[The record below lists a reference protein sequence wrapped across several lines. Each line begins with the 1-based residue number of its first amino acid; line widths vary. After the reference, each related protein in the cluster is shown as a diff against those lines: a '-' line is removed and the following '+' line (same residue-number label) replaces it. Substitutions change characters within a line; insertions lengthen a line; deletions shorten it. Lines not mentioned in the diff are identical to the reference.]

1 MSRFPLA
8 CRFLI
13 IAAIALIGWFLL
25 TESRFEFSPRV
36 RAESLAQPHQ
46 QTLTSRVYIPL
57 VMHNYC
63 GNQKCWSGVHLGNR
77 TSDWNTTFLHRIDPA
92 LGGKWPQ
99 AVVVLSNQ
107 VYQIH
112 RYPST
117 DPNYPC
123 RIYGASP
130 SPDRSVIFDYLKR
143 AAQAGVRVII
153 RIYPSPGNFEDW
165 DDPSWSN
172 HHLSAGPP
180 VGPDGY
186 CRPDLYR
193 SAGDLGDEMGV
204 IHNLNVTYGFSEFGF
219 EPANEPNLEWYS
231 TQKGSV
237 RIFQSTAWAEMDAYF
252 SAVYDYVHTYYPS
265 VRVLTPPMAQGL
277 YAEGIDIAD
286 VFQAPYCE
294 ERRLD
299 NQQTGYDVMFN
310 FYSSKND
317 GIDWHNY
324 WILDKEVYDFCPNG
338 QHVSLY
344 FPTWM
349 WDAIRT
355 GQKPTTVTE
364 ADLASPQQGMGNPL
378 SDKQSGSNPS
388 LAAESIRH
396 FFSSEWE
403 FGSYNFGMN
412 PIIASWLLTDNTGN
426 AEHDWH
432 KAYEEDGTE
441 REWFRLWYLGQESW
455 P

>member
-1 MSRFPLA
+1 MMRSPRLI
-8 CRFLI
+8 RFLFAMT
-13 IAAIALIGWFLL
+13 AALLGLILL
-25 TESRFEFSPRV
+25 AGNSTHFPA
-36 RAESLAQPHQ
+36 RAEPLSEPHQ
-46 QTLTSRVYIPL
+46 QALTPRVYIPL
-57 VMHNYC
+57 AMRNYC
-63 GNQKCWSGVHLGNR
+63 GNRKCWSGVHLGNR
-77 TSDWNTTFLHRIDPA
+77 TSDWNNTFLQRIDPA
-92 LGGKWPQ
+92 LGGKWPR

-107 VYQIH
+107 VFQIH

-130 SPDRSVIFDYLKR
+130 RPDRPVIFDYLKR

-165 DDPSWSN
+165 DDPSRSN

-193 SAGDLGDEMGV
+193 SPGDLGDEMGV
-204 IHNLNVTYGFSEFGF
+204 IHNLNATYGFSEFGF
-219 EPANEPNLEWYS
+219 DPANEPNAEWYTFS
-231 TQKGSV
+231 SNPPINK
-237 RIFQSTAWAEMDAYF
+237 STAWVEMGDYF
-252 SAVYDYVHTYYPS
+252 SAVYDYVHTYYPD
-265 VRVLTPPMAQGL
+265 VRVLTPPMAQTAF
-277 YAEGIDIAD
+277 AEGIDIRN
-286 VFQAPYCE
+286 CNE
-294 ERRLD
+294 MRLID
-299 NQQTGYDVMFN
+299 SQQTGLPTGYDAMRST
-310 FYSSKND
+310 YESKSD

-324 WILDKEVYDFCPNG
+324 WILGKEVYDFCPNG
-338 QHVSLY
+338 QHISLY

-355 GQKPTTVTE
+355 GLKPTTVTE

-388 LAAESIRH
+388 VAAESIRH
-396 FFSSEWE
+396 FLSSEWE
-403 FGSYNFGMN
+403 FGGYNFGMN
-412 PIIASWLLTDNTGN
+412 PIIASWLLTDNTGD

>member
-1 MSRFPLA
+1 MIRLPS
-8 CRFLI
+8 LI
-13 IAAIALIGWFLL
+13 RFLL
-25 TESRFEFSPRV
+25 TMTAVLLGLTLLVGNLPYFPA
-36 RAESLAQPHQ
+36 RAEPLSKPHQ
-46 QTLTSRVYIPL
+46 QTLTPRAYLPL
-57 VMHNYC
+57 VMRNYC
-63 GNQKCWSGVHLGNR
+63 GDQKCWSGIHLGNR

-92 LGGKWPQ
+92 LGGKWPR

-112 RYPST
+112 RYPNT

-130 SPDRSVIFDYLKR
+130 RPDRSVIFDYLKR

-172 HHLSAGPP
+172 HHLSAGLP

-193 SAGDLGDEMGV
+193 SPGDLGDEMGV
-204 IHNLNVTYGFSEFGF
+204 IHNLNTAYGFSEFGF
-219 EPANEPNLEWYS
+219 EPANEPNAEWYTFS
-231 TQKGSV
+231 SNPPV
-237 RIFQSTAWAEMDAYF
+237 NESTAWVEMSAYF
-252 SAVYDYVHTYYPS
+252 SAVYNYVHTYYPG
-265 VRVLTPPMAQGL
+265 VRVLTPPMAQTAF
-277 YAEGIDIAD
+277 AEGIDIRN
-286 VFQAPYCE
+286 CNE
-294 ERRLD
+294 MRLID
-299 NQQTGYDVMFN
+299 SQQTGLPTGYDAMRST
-310 FYSSKND
+310 YESKND

-324 WILDKEVYDFCPNG
+324 WILGKEVYDFCPNG

-403 FGSYNFGMN
+403 FGGYNFGMN